1 MLLRWVSG
9 GIGTSDSEGRCF
21 EHTKKGHWNMNIGHL
36 IVGGKRTLLID
47 DALTPTHYMG
57 GGLSFGNGPK
67 MGHFEVMK
75 PPKMGGFE
83 GPK

>member
-1 MLLRWVSG
+1 
-9 GIGTSDSEGRCF
+9 
-21 EHTKKGHWNMNIGHL
+21 MNIGHL
-36 IVGGKRTLLID
+36 IVGGKLTLLID